1 MYRAKQLLE
10 NTQESIKVIAYSVG
24 FSDPL
29 HFSKAYKQYF
39 NQTPTQTRKEYSQHQ
54 LVRKETL

>member
-1 MYRAKQLLE
+1 MHRAKQLLE

-29 HFSKAYKQYF
+29 NFSKAYKQYF
-39 NQTPTQTRKEYSQHQ
+39 NQTPSHTRKEHSKYQ

>member
-1 MYRAKQLLE
+1 
-10 NTQESIKVIAYSVG
+10 VG

-29 HFSKAYKQYF
+29 HISKAYKQYF
-39 NQTPTQTRKEYSQHQ
+39 NQTPSQTRKEYSQHQ